1 MSKNVIISTFTMN
14 SFNGVSRWNE
24 LAALTLVELGHD
36 VTLVTNT
43 LDEEFVKPN
52 LKESVKIVDSGFKYN
67 HPKCLPRLNI
77 IIFQIYTTLW
87 YLLAGPRGDV
97 FLTDSV
103 YSIFLVRLFTSQKC
117 LLYIH
122 YPDSLYTR
130 EVPNISLKKLFYTY
144 ACDVFEIISVLSAH
158 HILCNSK
165 YSMNHFQSSLWYFK
179 TSKMSVLYPYVYEN
193 IANVKNEKWNGT
205 GENFTFITINR
216 FDPFKKFD
224 VLIDAFHKV
233 CTSPLLSPKINLKL
247 VIAGGKASP
256 RHQEFDRKVKKM
268 IVDLNLTEMVTI
280 LNDISYESKH
290 DLLQNS
296 HSFVYSTYNEHFG
309 IGICEAMEYNLPVV
323 GVALGGPLEIID
335 HGKNGLLC
343 KPNSLSMSE
352 QMLNLVLN
360 RNGCYERIESNCK
373 ANLAEKFGTKI
384 FGENFNLLCN

>member
-1 MSKNVIISTFTMN
+1 MSKNVIISTFTMD

-52 LKESVKIVDSGFKYN
+52 FKESVKIVDTGFKYK
-67 HPKCLPRLNI
+67 HPKCLPRLNQ

-97 FLTDSV
+97 FLTDNV

-122 YPDSLYTR
+122 YPDSLFNR
-130 EVPNISLKKLFYTY
+130 EVQNISLAKLFYTY
-144 ACDVFEIISVLSAH
+144 ACDVFEIMGVLSAH
-158 HILCNSK
+158 HILCNSR

-205 GENFTFITINR
+205 GENFTFLTINR
-216 FDPFKKFD
+216 FHPFKKFD
-224 VLIDAFHKV
+224 VLIEAFHKV
-233 CTSPLLSPKINLKL
+233 CTSPLLPPQINVKL
-247 VIAGGKASP
+247 VIAGGKVASNH
-256 RHQEFDRKVKKM
+256 REFYEKVKKM
-268 IVDLNLTEMVTI
+268 IADLDLSEKISI
-280 LNDISYESKH
+280 LSDISYQSKCDH
-290 DLLQNS
+290 LHNS
-296 HSFVYSTYNEHFG
+296 HSFVYSAFREHFG

-323 GVALGGPLEIID
+323 AVALGGPLEIID

-352 QMLNLVLN
+352 QMLNLVIN
-360 RNGCYERIESNCK
+360 KNSCYESIESNCK
-373 ANLAEKFGTKI
+373 VNLAEKFDKNI
-384 FGENFNLLCN
+384 FGENFDLLCN